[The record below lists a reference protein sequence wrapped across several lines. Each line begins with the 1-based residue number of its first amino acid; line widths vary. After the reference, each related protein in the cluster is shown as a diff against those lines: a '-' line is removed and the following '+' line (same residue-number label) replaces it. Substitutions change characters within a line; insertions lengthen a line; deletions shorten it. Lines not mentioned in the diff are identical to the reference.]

1 MFFLLQRGHR
11 FDWTGC
17 DGPESDSEHEWP
29 WFYSKTWIT
38 LYIEQ
43 TIFYKMNWSLW
54 TLKHDL
60 EIEIFNSM
68 IFWFSFSLG
77 HNCSLNFKS
86 WFLQV
91 VAFNRT
97 VEKVEQFLQN
107 EAKGTK
113 VVGAKSLEDM
123 VSKLKKPRRVML
135 LVKAGQAVDDFI
147 LKLVRGLI
155 ILTTHIQIK
164 LGWISDYFCRLA
176 QNF

>member
-1 MFFLLQRGHR
+1 M
-11 FDWTGC
+11 
-17 DGPESDSEHEWP
+17 
-29 WFYSKTWIT
+29 
-38 LYIEQ
+38 YIEQ
-43 TIFYKMNWSLW
+43 AIFYRMNWSLW

-68 IFWFSFSLG
+68 IVWFSFSVG

-107 EAKGTK
+107 EANGTK

-155 ILTTHIQIK
+155 ILTTGIK
-164 LGWISDYFCRLA
+164 ITLGCISDYFCRLA
-176 QNF
+176 QNEKKNLNGHSSN